1 MHRPSNGTLRALPEP
16 IGKAATRQRIHEL
29 EQALAAAQAKTVAAH
44 RLVEVSL
51 ADSSDGILLVNETQR
66 VRLVNV
72 ALCTLFGLDQPP
84 ADWVGQPAALVADQ
98 VRARLADPAAF
109 DHLLA
114 YPTGH
119 YAALQLTGT
128 GLQVLELKVQP
139 LVAAGGGYLLS
150 CRDVT
155 KPGNFF
161 QQLQELACIPDQNP
175 NPVMRFGPAG
185 EQLYANPA
193 AEPVLAELAA
203 TPLLHAELLALLR
216 AALRSSHPLEAELP
230 LAHSRLMQAF
240 VVPFAEAGYVNV
252 YLIDITTRYQAER
265 ALQHAKDVAE
275 AAASAKE
282 AFLANMS
289 HEIRT
294 PLNGVLGMA
303 AQLAKTPLDNQQQ
316 QLLSIVRTSGHFLL
330 GVLNDVLDMSK
341 ITSGKL
347 ELDQAPFEFCQVAS
361 EALALLAWQAAEKG
375 LDFKFVPVGQPAPYP
390 WVLGDGHRLS
400 QVLVNL
406 VGNALKFTD
415 SGYVHVRSQVLA
427 QTADALTLQVEVAD
441 SGSGIAADKQELIF
455 EFFIQES
462 ADIQRQYGGS
472 GLGLS
477 ICRALV
483 QQMGGT
489 LAVASQPGAGS
500 TFTLVLTLPK
510 AVPELRPSL
519 PPAAASRAGSL
530 AGLRVL
536 LVDDNEINRSVARY
550 LLDHWGTALHEAS
563 NGPDALAL
571 LAAQP
576 FDVVLLD
583 IQMPGMTGVEVLQHL
598 RQHPDRQRAATP
610 AIAFTA
616 NAFRADAERYLA
628 AGFTDYLIKP
638 FVEDSLYD
646 KLVAHRAAPV
656 PAPAS
661 FDFTYLHAQAQG
673 NQALITKI
681 ISAFLR
687 NTPALLDSLRAA
699 ADAGRWPEVATLVH
713 HLRSNIQVL
722 GIQHTEASL
731 AALRTAPPQPTGP
744 AAQAFTQAAHQLADH
759 IAAALRALPAY
770 AS

>member
-1 MHRPSNGTLRALPEP
+1 MPTSSDGLLRARHEP
-16 IGKAATRQRIHEL
+16 IGKVAARQRIQAL
-29 EQALAAAQAKTVAAH
+29 EQELAAAQAKTAAAH
-44 RLVEVSL
+44 RLVEESL
-51 ADSSDGILLVNETQR
+51 ADTSDGVLLVNEARR
-66 VRLVNV
+66 VRLVNA
-72 ALCTLFGLDQPP
+72 ALCTLFGLSQPP
-84 ADWVGQPAALVADQ
+84 AHWVGQPAALVEAQ
-98 VRARLADPAAF
+98 VRACLADPAAF
-109 DHLLA
+109 DRLLA
-114 YPTGH
+114 HPTGQ
-119 YAALQLTGT
+119 YVSFQL
-128 GLQVLELKVQP
+128 LAIQVIELKVLALP
-139 LVAAGGGYLLS
+139 AVDGGYLLS
-150 CRDVT
+150 CRDT
-155 KPGNFF
+155 TTRGDFF
-161 QQLQELACIPDQNP
+161 QRMQELACIPDQNP
-175 NPVMRFGPAG
+175 NPVMRFGLGG

-193 AEPVLAELAA
+193 AERLWAELATA
-203 TPLLHAELLALLR
+203 PLQQAELLTLTQ
-216 AALRSSHPLEAELP
+216 AALRSNEPLETELP
-230 LAHSRLMQAF
+230 LAHSRLMQACL
-240 VVPFAEAGYVNV
+240 VPFEAAGYVNV
-252 YLIDITTRYQAER
+252 YLVDITTRYRAGR
-265 ALQHAKDVAE
+265 ALQHAKETAE
-275 AAASAKE
+275 AAAAAKE
-282 AFLANMS
+282 TFLANMS

-303 AQLAKTPLDNQQQ
+303 AQLAKTPLDSQQQ

-330 GVLNDVLDMSK
+330 SVLNDVLDMSK

-347 ELDQAPFEFCQVAS
+347 ELDHAPFEFCQVAS
-361 EALALLAWQAAEKG
+361 EALALLAWQASEKG
-375 LDFKFVPVGQPAPYP
+375 LDFQFMPVGPPAPYP

-510 AVPELRPSL
+510 AVPELRPRL
-519 PPAAASRAGSL
+519 PLVAASRTGSL

-550 LLDHWGTALHEAS
+550 LLDDWGTALHEAG

-583 IQMPGMTGVEVLQHL
+583 IQMPGMTGLEVLQQL
-598 RQHPDRQRAATP
+598 RRHPNPQRAATP
-610 AIAFTA
+610 TIAFTA

-628 AGFTDYLIKP
+628 AGFTDYLTKP
-638 FVEDSLYD
+638 FGEDSLHA
-646 KLVAHRAAPV
+646 KLVGHRPA

-661 FDFTYLHAQAQG
+661 FDFTYLQGQAQG

-687 NTPALLDSLRAA
+687 NTPPLLADLRAA
-699 ADAGRWPEVATLVH
+699 ADAGRWPEVAALVH

-731 AALRTAPPQPTGP
+731 ATLRTAPPATGP
-744 AAQAFTQAAHQLADH
+744 VAAAFARAAHQLADH
-759 IAAALRALPAY
+759 LDAALLVLP
-770 AS
+770 SHLP